1 MRHAAIATLVVTV
14 AGTAYAD
21 TAATS
26 VAAATRPPADP
37 AAARPAD
44 PAASEP
50 PDEIT
55 DVESREANLESEEP
69 RSGLTAAIALGGGLM
84 LGGDIGV
91 GRGPAVSLRIGHVA
105 TRKTVITFELTS
117 TNGLHKRASDDEI
130 LTDSNVALFVGAQ
143 RYASR
148 SLWVRAA
155 GGPTI
160 LVTNAMTNG
169 TGGDKPRGGLGG
181 LVGAGFDFARLRYVA
196 FGFETFA
203 MGSVSGDGFKMQ
215 LGFSL
220 GMSIN

>member
-14 AGTAYAD
+14 AGTAHAD

-26 VAAATRPPADP
+26 VAAATQPPAE
-37 AAARPAD
+37 

-84 LGGDIGV
+84 LGGDIGA

-117 TNGLHKRASDDEI
+117 TNGLHKRAIDDEI

-160 LVTNAMTNG
+160 LITNAMTNG
-169 TGGDKPRGGLGG
+169 TGGDKPRGGVGG

-196 FGFETFA
+196 FGVETFA

-220 GMSIN
+220 GMSIY

>member
-14 AGTAYAD
+14 AGTAQAD

-26 VAAATRPPADP
+26 VAAATQPSEP
-37 AAARPAD
+37 AATE
-44 PAASEP
+44 SP

-117 TNGLHKRASDDEI
+117 TNGLHKRATDNEI
-130 LTDSNVALFVGAQ
+130 LTDSNVALFFGAQ

-220 GMSIN
+220 GMSIY